1 MRATPMRTTL
11 KTAAHTAALASL
23 LALGACAEAPPPAA
37 APAQPSQASA
47 RVGDVT
53 IRASLVPTASLG
65 ADVAARHGIAREPDT
80 VLLLVGVRRG
90 EGAAE
95 TSIPAVVRASV
106 TDLRGRTRP
115 LDLRELRS
123 DAGPGESLLDYAG
136 TVAVSPPDTLR
147 FEIEVDWGNG
157 GRSTLQ
163 LQRDFP
169 RR

>member
-1 MRATPMRTTL
+1 MPATTMGTTL
-11 KTAAHTAALASL
+11 KTAARASGLASL
-23 LALGACAEAPPPAA
+23 LALAACAEAPPPAA
-37 APAQPSQASA
+37 APAQPTQASA

-53 IRASLVPTASLG
+53 IRASLVPTTSLG
-65 ADVAARHGIAREPDT
+65 TEAAARHGIAREPDT

-95 TSIPAVVRASV
+95 TSMPAAVRASV

-123 DAGPGESLLDYAG
+123 EAGPGEPLLDYAG

-157 GRSTLQ
+157 GRSSLQ